1 MAHKL
6 RPSLQQEHM
15 IIILFFCKL
24 LLRNQ
29 RKQRNRAAVFPSEGK
44 GRKNYDNHNALQH
57 TGQINTPVV
66 LMGDTRQAGWC
77 SHFWFVGR
85 AIKYD
90 SENSEQDRGSCWIST
105 ETTWPPLPVCYYSL
119 SQLQNAK
126 MCF

>member
-6 RPSLQQEHM
+6 RPSLQQEDM

-29 RKQRNRAAVFPSEGK
+29 RKQRNGAVVFPSEGK
-44 GRKNYDNHNALQH
+44 GRKNYDNQNALRH

-77 SHFWFVGR
+77 SGLLCV
-85 AIKYD
+85 
-90 SENSEQDRGSCWIST
+90 Q
-105 ETTWPPLPVCYYSL
+105 
-119 SQLQNAK
+119 
-126 MCF
+126 